1 MPGGDVL
8 SGARYVEL
16 AETFPEHV
24 RFVLEALREVYRI
37 PTRAPAK
44 RALTPE
50 QRLLRHQAENTP
62 RMMAR
67 ERWMQA
73 PFGEQ
78 AIESKSAL
86 GAAIRTM

>member
-16 AETFPEHV
+16 TETFPEHV

-73 PFGEQ
+73 
-78 AIESKSAL
+78 IESKSAL

>member
-1 MPGGDVL
+1 M
-8 SGARYVEL
+8 